1 LLELR
6 FRSLQIL
13 IRYVDLQFQG
23 IQLWIVEYRP
33 PRAAKI
39 LIIRLGGLPVPY
51 LFIGWRSLCRRR
63 VVLWADHA
71 SCQLQRCYRYQNAPC
86 GFP

>member
-6 FRSLQIL
+6 FRRFKIL
-13 IRYVDLQFQG
+13 IRYVHLQFQG
-23 IQLWIVEYRP
+23 IKLRILEYRP
-33 PRAAKI
+33 PGPAKI
-39 LIIRLGGLPVPY
+39 LVVRLGGLPVPY
-51 LFIGWRSLCRRR
+51 LFIGWRSRCRRR

-71 SCQLQRCYRYQNAPC
+71 SCQLERRYRYQNTPG